1 MRILLF
7 IGFFSAALSA
17 NPATEKTGSLL
28 DQADR
33 INYSIGHQIGTD
45 FMRQKVLLNPTSIRQ
60 GLEDGRINSA
70 PLLDQQQMSLALRE
84 LKKNITRDMQ
94 QKAEQKI
101 HNRKTQE
108 QEKRQAGIDFLQQN
122 QLKQEV
128 KTMPSG
134 LQYKILKS
142 GNGAHPDESDYVT
155 FNYRARTLDGRE
167 YDSSFKK
174 GKPAI
179 YRANG
184 VLPGFTEAIQMMQPG
199 ARWELYLPPEQ
210 AYGRQG
216 PLAHQTIILEA
227 ELLAINKSDQ

>member
-1 MRILLF
+1 MRTSVYLTILL
-7 IGFFSAALSA
+7 STLSVTLQAAD
-17 NPATEKTGSLL
+17 KTASLR

-45 FMRQKVLLNPTSIRQ
+45 FMRQNIMLNPTSIRR
-60 GLEDGRINSA
+60 GLEDGQNNSV
-70 PLLDQQQMSLALRE
+70 PLLDQQQMSLALLE

-94 QKAEQKI
+94 KKAEQKI
-101 HNRKTQE
+101 QNRKILE
-108 QEKRQAGIDFLQQN
+108 QEKRQAGIEFLQQN
-122 QLKQEV
+122 QQKEGV

-134 LQYKILKS
+134 LQYKVLKS
-142 GNGAHPDESDYVT
+142 GNGKHPNESDYVT
-155 FNYRARTLDGRE
+155 FNYMARTLDGKA

-174 GKPAI
+174 GKPAT

-199 ARWELYLPPEQ
+199 ARWELYLPPEL

-216 PLAHQTIILEA
+216 PLAHQTIIIET
-227 ELLAINKSDQ
+227 ELLSINQ